1 MNDDEREILR
11 RTVARFAAEQ
21 LAPSLE
27 AMDHNRSE
35 PLSTELLDGMRQLGL
50 FDLARGLE
58 DGDDIA
64 ALCTALDA
72 LARTSAS
79 IATLVLAH
87 SYALDLVERAGAML
101 DPSAAA
107 EPLWAFPIY
116 QEPAAPSSRMRCRA
130 KGGRL
135 RLDGICELV
144 VNAPVAD
151 MLLLPVVGDEPN
163 ELSLV
168 AVLSD
173 AVSIGEPLLTLG
185 MRDCPTADVTA
196 EKLVIDSQWQ
206 IAATTQTT
214 DLLAATARRFRG
226 PAAAISSGVLASSL
240 ETATAYARERYQGG
254 SAIIEHQQVRA
265 MLGGMLAD
273 YALCRELTERLA
285 TPRGQADVALESLFV
300 RAKRRAALAS
310 CDGVQ
315 LLGGYG
321 YMQDYGQE
329 GCMRDAKQAQCLL
342 GRCDALN
349 QQVVSSWLETGGQ
362 L

>member
-1 MNDDEREILR
+1 MNNDEREILR

-21 LAPSLE
+21 LASGLE
-27 AMDHNRSE
+27 ATSHNQTE
-35 PLSTELLDGMRQLGL
+35 PLSTELLDSMRQLGL
-50 FDLARGLE
+50 FDLARGR
-58 DGDDIA
+58 DDDDIT

-72 LARTSAS
+72 LARSSAS
-79 IATLVLAH
+79 IATVILTH
-87 SYALDLVERAGAML
+87 SYALDLVERAGATL
-101 DPSAAA
+101 DESLTGADL
-107 EPLWAFPIY
+107 LWGFPIY
-116 QEPAAPSSRMRCRA
+116 QEPTAPSSRMRCRA
-130 KGGRL
+130 KGGRF

-151 MLLLPVVGDEPN
+151 MLLLPVIDESN
-163 ELSLV
+163 ELALV
-168 AVLSD
+168 AVARD
-173 AVSIGEPLLTLG
+173 AVSTGEPLLTLG
-185 MRDCPTADVTA
+185 MRGCPTADVTA
-196 EKLVIDSQWQ
+196 KKLVIEPQWR
-206 IAATTQTT
+206 IASKTRTA
-214 DLLAATARRFRG
+214 DLLAATSRRFRG
-226 PAAAISSGVLASSL
+226 PAAAISTGVLANSL
-240 ETATAYARERYQGG
+240 ETATAYGRERYQGG
-254 SAIIEHQQVRA
+254 GAIIEHQQVRA

-285 TPRGQADVALESLFV
+285 TTQGQADVALESLFV

-342 GRCDALN
+342 GRCDASN
-349 QQVVSSWLETGGQ
+349 QQVVSSWLEAGGR